1 MSYQNLTL
9 RNVAGEVTA
18 IYNDGSFRS
27 LTPPDPRSGSTAAF
41 IGTASTGVVHEFFE
55 HSDRSLTFRE
65 FGADSEIAQMVQ
77 SAKVSDEALPVIVA
91 RIGAKNYSF
100 AIDRPTATGYHEEDR
115 LVEIVPLFV
124 QEADADL
131 SRVDT
136 LSSIKMILLP
146 FVDGAIARQRLLL
159 GIVGNDGQTSVIYD
173 SERKLISQGE
183 SIFNVKLDLPIGEL
197 LLTNAALRTP
207 LVIADNANGFVV
219 GSDNTTQLNFA
230 ERIELLRGLNELV
243 DFDWSSAET
252 LSSFALT
259 DANVLY
265 PYESNLADVV
275 KGLNEITDANIKK
288 ITGAANKRISNLSK
302 RYVGVD
308 LAYKN
313 LEYENVGFIYCE
325 GCHADA
331 ESIDLDTLDLDEV
344 SLEAQLTWPQR
355 MLGNLWKF
363 IHNGKEY
370 SFMFG
375 RRNPFA
381 ADKQVATY
389 LQVIAGVNTTFS
401 FSEEQRAIGDLLNL
415 VEVHFHKLGDDE
427 ETKVE
432 SFANRKGLIE
442 VHISVAQNAN
452 QPTVKTDFFNVTAA
466 ANAAFNEA
474 NFDGTILRIRP
485 SMIDNDSSLS
495 TTLRT
500 IDSRDSNQDWSSDD
514 PFVMTHYDL
523 TGEFIPEAVMNR
535 LLTFV
540 DGLPDQTLEH
550 SAKLVASNKEVREI
564 SFLHQAAQA
573 AYTASTNYSQ
583 TLAVVP
589 TSAPANSNDGLASW
603 AGNTPT
609 YEVDSAGVLKVTVDG
624 SGVLGNKLLAGRK
637 NYRNDAAFGG
647 IILTE
652 GSDLPNQIPYGI
664 DDTDEAAD
672 AFGQKI
678 DLGKHAIVVGAYGL
692 VPDPANILRRGNN
705 ATRNPVYVN
714 AGPKICAILNLL
726 PPGSELIG
734 TVNGVVNGLISRH
747 RTRMAILNDLA
758 FMRVCMIDENSIISS
773 IYSSAHPTSDY
784 RKISSTLSANAILGR
799 LRSICM
805 PYIGRPFKDE
815 QIASLSQ
822 TIDGV
827 MKQMVQEDYAQ
838 RIDVSLS
845 ASRLDRING
854 VLRASVRFIPPL
866 SIEAITVEITL
877 EPPAAG
883 I

>member
-1 MSYQNLTL
+1 
-9 RNVAGEVTA
+9 
-18 IYNDGSFRS
+18 
-27 LTPPDPRSGSTAAF
+27 
-41 IGTASTGVVHEFFE
+41 
-55 HSDRSLTFRE
+55 
-65 FGADSEIAQMVQ
+65 
-77 SAKVSDEALPVIVA
+77 
-91 RIGAKNYSF
+91 
-100 AIDRPTATGYHEEDR
+100 
-115 LVEIVPLFV
+115 
-124 QEADADL
+124 
-131 SRVDT
+131 
-136 LSSIKMILLP
+136 
-146 FVDGAIARQRLLL
+146 
-159 GIVGNDGQTSVIYD
+159 
-173 SERKLISQGE
+173 
-183 SIFNVKLDLPIGEL
+183 
-197 LLTNAALRTP
+197 
-207 LVIADNANGFVV
+207 
-219 GSDNTTQLNFA
+219 
-230 ERIELLRGLNELV
+230 
-243 DFDWSSAET
+243 
-252 LSSFALT
+252 
-259 DANVLY
+259 
-265 PYESNLADVV
+265 
-275 KGLNEITDANIKK
+275 
-288 ITGAANKRISNLSK
+288 
-302 RYVGVD
+302 
-308 LAYKN
+308 
-313 LEYENVGFIYCE
+313 
-325 GCHADA
+325 
-331 ESIDLDTLDLDEV
+331 
-344 SLEAQLTWPQR
+344 
-355 MLGNLWKF
+355 
-363 IHNGKEY
+363 
-370 SFMFG
+370 MFG

-705 ATRNPVYVN
+705 ATGNPVYVN
-714 AGPKICAILNLL
+714 AGPKICAILNSL
-726 PPGSELIG
+726 PPGSEPIG
-734 TVNGVVNGLISRH
+734 TVNGVVNGLIPRH

-815 QIASLSQ
+815 QIAFLSQ

>member
-1 MSYQNLTL
+1 
-9 RNVAGEVTA
+9 
-18 IYNDGSFRS
+18 
-27 LTPPDPRSGSTAAF
+27 
-41 IGTASTGVVHEFFE
+41 
-55 HSDRSLTFRE
+55 
-65 FGADSEIAQMVQ
+65 
-77 SAKVSDEALPVIVA
+77 
-91 RIGAKNYSF
+91 
-100 AIDRPTATGYHEEDR
+100 
-115 LVEIVPLFV
+115 
-124 QEADADL
+124 
-131 SRVDT
+131 
-136 LSSIKMILLP
+136 
-146 FVDGAIARQRLLL
+146 
-159 GIVGNDGQTSVIYD
+159 
-173 SERKLISQGE
+173 
-183 SIFNVKLDLPIGEL
+183 
-197 LLTNAALRTP
+197 
-207 LVIADNANGFVV
+207 
-219 GSDNTTQLNFA
+219 
-230 ERIELLRGLNELV
+230 
-243 DFDWSSAET
+243 
-252 LSSFALT
+252 
-259 DANVLY
+259 
-265 PYESNLADVV
+265 
-275 KGLNEITDANIKK
+275 
-288 ITGAANKRISNLSK
+288 
-302 RYVGVD
+302 
-308 LAYKN
+308 
-313 LEYENVGFIYCE
+313 
-325 GCHADA
+325 
-331 ESIDLDTLDLDEV
+331 
-344 SLEAQLTWPQR
+344 
-355 MLGNLWKF
+355 
-363 IHNGKEY
+363 
-370 SFMFG
+370 
-375 RRNPFA
+375 
-381 ADKQVATY
+381 
-389 LQVIAGVNTTFS
+389 
-401 FSEEQRAIGDLLNL
+401 
-415 VEVHFHKLGDDE
+415 
-427 ETKVE
+427 
-432 SFANRKGLIE
+432 
-442 VHISVAQNAN
+442 
-452 QPTVKTDFFNVTAA
+452 
-466 ANAAFNEA
+466 
-474 NFDGTILRIRP
+474 
-485 SMIDNDSSLS
+485 
-495 TTLRT
+495 
-500 IDSRDSNQDWSSDD
+500 
-514 PFVMTHYDL
+514 
-523 TGEFIPEAVMNR
+523 
-535 LLTFV
+535 
-540 DGLPDQTLEH
+540 
-550 SAKLVASNKEVREI
+550 
-564 SFLHQAAQA
+564 
-573 AYTASTNYSQ
+573 
-583 TLAVVP
+583 LAVVP

-714 AGPKICAILNLL
+714 AGPKICAILNSL
-726 PPGSELIG
+726 PPGSEPIG
-734 TVNGVVNGLISRH
+734 TVNGVVNGLIPRH